1 MVQSAP
7 SPVTKLAA
15 IGLKG
20 RQYRRDV
27 FLTSTPAAHRAAID
41 RPGDILVGRRIKLF
55 GPALFVK
62 PRLVIMPGQT
72 EEFRHTASLP
82 FQVGDSVFVTRL
94 ELSNSNVRLPV
105 VFVRSM
111 EVP

>member
-1 MVQSAP
+1 MIQAGREAISTAGRPHKTSRFLVQSAP

-27 FLTSTPAAHRAAID
+27 FLISTPAAHRAAID

-62 PRLVIMPGQT
+62 SRLVSMPEQP
-72 EEFRHTASLP
+72 EELRFDAIQERS
-82 FQVGDSVFVTRL
+82 RL
-94 ELSNSNVRLPV
+94 V
-105 VFVRSM
+105 
-111 EVP
+111 

>member
-1 MVQSAP
+1 
-7 SPVTKLAA
+7 
-15 IGLKG
+15 
-20 RQYRRDV
+20 
-27 FLTSTPAAHRAAID
+27 
-41 RPGDILVGRRIKLF
+41 
-55 GPALFVK
+55 
-62 PRLVIMPGQT
+62 MPGQT

-111 EVP
+111 EVR